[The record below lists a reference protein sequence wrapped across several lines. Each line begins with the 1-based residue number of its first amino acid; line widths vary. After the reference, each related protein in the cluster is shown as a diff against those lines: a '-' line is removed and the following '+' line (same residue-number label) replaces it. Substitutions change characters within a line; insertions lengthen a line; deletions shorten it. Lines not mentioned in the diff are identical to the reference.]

1 MNMQDALQQ
10 EQSAA
15 ELLALDH
22 KEAVSKLTSRAP
34 ELVKQLQATP
44 DALIALAKQ
53 IEALEPLPLVP
64 ELPAETPYPTEALL
78 GMDGPV
84 FEISDRL
91 KVSPALV
98 GQCALGLA
106 NGIIQG
112 LADIVKPANPNPKPT
127 SLFLLAGA
135 ESGEGKTLVDDIL
148 SSRLHELS
156 IEKDL
161 SYQAK
166 REDYELCLK
175 AYHCEIKK
183 IENQKDI
190 DQADREQAFRELAKP
205 VPPMNPRLKASDV
218 TIEGLA
224 RQYREGCT
232 RLSLMT
238 DEGALLFSNHTLQNE
253 RRSAVM
259 GRLCKLWDGGQW
271 DIDRGAQENN
281 FSLIGRR
288 LSTSISTQP
297 AILREIM
304 GDSLA
309 VNQGFIP
316 RFLVAM
322 PDSRIHERQMIN
334 IQWGSLPAI
343 REYWQKLSELYD
355 IAPATRTDHPLILN
369 PRKLTLTAEATRLYE
384 AYGNQCFKK
393 AAGQLAPV
401 RAMAM
406 KAEDNLLRIAA
417 TLTLWN
423 DHSAGAINSE
433 SVEAA
438 THLMD
443 YYLTEGLRIA
453 DFSSELSDDSD
464 LSMAADLLKW
474 AKVNGFYLVH
484 SRMLTR
490 CAPRRAMR
498 TVKTIEKL
506 MHTLI
511 EHGQAV
517 RLEDKP
523 VIDGKPRQ
531 KAWLITS

>member
-1 MNMQDALQQ
+1 MNMQDTLQQ
-10 EQSAA
+10 ELTPAD
-15 ELLALDH
+15 LLAIDH
-22 KEAVSKLTSRAP
+22 KTTVKTLTSRAP
-34 ELVKQLQATP
+34 ELVEQLHATP

-64 ELPAETPYPTEALL
+64 ELPTETPYPTEALL
-78 GMDGPV
+78 GMDGAV

-148 SSRLHELS
+148 SSRLHDLS

-166 REDYELCLK
+166 REEYELCLK
-175 AYHCEIKK
+175 AYHCEVKK
-183 IENQKDI
+183 IENQKDV
-190 DQADREQAFRELAKP
+190 DQADREQAFRDLAKP

-238 DEGALLFSNHTLQNE
+238 DEGALL
-253 RRSAVM
+253 
-259 GRLCKLWDGGQW
+259 LCKLWDGGQW

-355 IAPATRTDHPLILN
+355 IAPATRADHPLILN

-438 THLMD
+438 AHLMD

-453 DFSSELSDDSD
+453 DFSKAIASDGNLANAAEL
-464 LSMAADLLKW
+464 LAWANMKGKW
-474 AKVNGFYLVH
+474 FTCSALIQQSCPNRFRDKVLI
-484 SRMLTR
+484 
-490 CAPRRAMR
+490 
-498 TVKTIEKL
+498 KKL
-506 MHTLI
+506 MNILV
-511 EHGQAV
+511 EHGHVV
-517 RLEDKP
+517 RLEDDLVVGDKQR
-523 VIDGKPRQ
+523 KNT
-531 KAWLITS
+531 WLFTS

>member
-10 EQSAA
+10 ELTPADI
-15 ELLALDH
+15 LAIDH
-22 KEAVSKLTSRAP
+22 KATVKTLTTRAP
-34 ELVKQLQATP
+34 ELVKQLETTP

-78 GMDGPV
+78 GMDGAV
-84 FEISDRL
+84 FEISNRL

-148 SSRLHELS
+148 SSKLHDFS

-166 REDYELCLK
+166 REDYELCMK
-175 AYHCEIKK
+175 VYHCEQKK
-183 IENQKDI
+183 IENDKGLE
-190 DQADREQAFRELAKP
+190 QADREQAFRELKKP
-205 VPPMNPRLKASDV
+205 LLPMNPRLKASDI

-334 IQWGSLPAI
+334 IQWDTLPAI
-343 REYWQKLSELYD
+343 REYWKKLSELYD
-355 IAPATRTDHPLILN
+355 ITPTTRTDQPLILN
-369 PRKLTLTAEATRLYE
+369 PRKLSLTTEAARLYE

-393 AAGQLAPV
+393 AGGRLAPV
-401 RAMAM
+401 RAMVM
-406 KAEDNLLRIAA
+406 KAEDNLLRLAA

-423 DHSAGAINSE
+423 KHSAGSIDSE

-438 THLMD
+438 GYLMD
-443 YYLTEGLRIA
+443 YYLEEGLRIA

-474 AKVNGFYLVH
+474 AKVNGFYLVY
-484 SRMLTR
+484 SRMLTQN
-490 CAPRRAMR
+490 APKRAMR
-498 TVKTIEKL
+498 KTRTIEKL
-506 MHTLI
+506 MNILV
-511 EHGQAV
+511 EHGQAIP
-517 RLEDKP
+517 LKDKP

>member
-1 MNMQDALQQ
+1 MSIQDGIQ
-10 EQSAA
+10 ELSPG
-15 ELLALDH
+15 EVLTLEH
-22 KEAVSKLTSRAP
+22 RKTVKTLTSRAP
-34 ELVKQLQATP
+34 ALVQQLQGTP
-44 DALIALAKQ
+44 DALITLVKR

-78 GMDGPV
+78 GMDGAV
-84 FEISDRL
+84 FEISNRL

-112 LADIVKPANPNPKPT
+112 LADIVKPANPNPKPS

-148 SSRLHELS
+148 SSRLHDLS
-156 IEKDL
+156 IDKDL

-166 REDYELCLK
+166 REDFELCLK
-175 AYHCEIKK
+175 AYHCEVKK
-183 IENQKDI
+183 IENSKDYE
-190 DQADREQAFRELAKP
+190 QADRERAFRELKKP
-205 VPPMNPRLKASDV
+205 LSPMNPRLKASDV

-224 RQYREGCT
+224 RQFREGCT

-281 FSLIGRR
+281 FSLTGRR
-288 LSTSISTQP
+288 LSMSISTQP

-334 IQWGSLPAI
+334 IQWDSLAAI
-343 REYWQKLSELYD
+343 REYWKRLSELYD
-355 IAPATRTDHPLILN
+355 IAPTTRTDQPLILN
-369 PRKLTLTAEATRLYE
+369 PRKLALTPEAARLYE

-393 AAGQLAPV
+393 AGGRLAPV
-401 RAMAM
+401 RAMVM
-406 KAEDNLLRIAA
+406 KAEDNLLRLAA

-423 DHSAGAINSE
+423 DHSAGSIDSE

-438 THLMD
+438 GYLMD
-443 YYLTEGLRIA
+443 YYLEEGLRIA

-464 LSMAADLLKW
+464 LSLAADLLKW
-474 AKVNGFYLVH
+474 AKASGAYLVH
-484 SRMLTR
+484 SRLLTR

-506 MHTLI
+506 MHTLV

-523 VIDGKPRQ
+523 VIDGKARQ

>member
-10 EQSAA
+10 ELTPAD
-15 ELLALDH
+15 LLAIDH
-22 KEAVSKLTSRAP
+22 KATVETLTSRAP
-34 ELVKQLQATP
+34 ELVEQLQATP

-53 IEALEPLPLVP
+53 IEGLEPLPLVP

-78 GMDGPV
+78 NMDEAV
-84 FEISDRL
+84 FQISDRL
-91 KVSPALV
+91 KVSAALV

-112 LADIVKPANPNPKPT
+112 LADIVKPADPTPKPT
-127 SLFLLAGA
+127 SLFLLSGA
-135 ESGEGKTLVDDIL
+135 ASGEGKTLVDSIL
-148 SSRLHELS
+148 SSRLHDLS

-161 SYQAK
+161 SYQTK
-166 REDYELCLK
+166 REDYELCMK
-175 AYHCEIKK
+175 AYHCEVKK
-183 IENQKDI
+183 VENTKDL
-190 DQADREQAFRELAKP
+190 DQADREQAFRELKKP

-224 RQYREGCT
+224 RQFREGCT
-232 RLSLMT
+232 RLSIMT
-238 DEGALLFSNHTLQNE
+238 DEGALLFGNHTLQNE

-259 GRLCKLWDGGQW
+259 GRLCKFWDGGQW

-288 LSTSISTQP
+288 LSMSISMQP
-297 AILREIM
+297 GILRGVM
-304 GDSLA
+304 ADALA
-309 VNQGFIP
+309 ADQGFLG

-334 IQWGSLPAI
+334 IQWDSLPAI
-343 REYWQKLSELYD
+343 REYWKMLSELYD
-355 IAPATRTDHPLILN
+355 ITPATRTDHPLILN
-369 PRKLTLTAEATRLYE
+369 PRKLSLSAEAARLHA
-384 AYGNQCFKK
+384 AYGNQCFKHANGK
-393 AAGQLAPV
+393 YAPIRSMV
-401 RAMAM
+401 M

-423 DHSAGAINSE
+423 KHSAGSIDSE

-438 THLMD
+438 AHLMD
-443 YYLTEGLRIA
+443 YYLNEGLRIA

-464 LSMAADLLKW
+464 LSMAAELLKW
-474 AKVNGFYLVH
+474 AKASGAYLVH
-484 SRMLTR
+484 SMALTQQ
-490 CAPRRAMR
+490 APKRAMR
-498 TVKTIEKL
+498 KARTIERL
-506 MHTLI
+506 MNILV
-511 EHGQAV
+511 EHGHAI
-517 RLEDKP
+517 RLENKP

>member
-1 MNMQDALQQ
+1 MKLQDALQQ
-10 EQSAA
+10 EQSPA
-15 ELLALDH
+15 EVLALDH
-22 KEAVSKLTSRAP
+22 KEAVRKLNSRAP
-34 ELVKQLQATP
+34 ELVQQLQATP
-44 DALIALAKQ
+44 DALINLAK
-53 IEALEPLPLVP
+53 ELAALEPLPLVP

-78 GMDGPV
+78 GMDGAV
-84 FEISDRL
+84 FEISNRL

-106 NGIIQG
+106 NGISQG
-112 LADIVKPANPNPKPT
+112 LADIVKPANPNPKPS

-148 SSRLHELS
+148 SSRLHDLS

-166 REDYELCLK
+166 REDYELCMK
-175 AYHCEIKK
+175 AYHCEVKK
-183 IENQKDI
+183 IENSKDL
-190 DQADREQAFRELAKP
+190 DQSDREQAFRELKKP
-205 VPPMNPRLKASDV
+205 VLPMNPRLKASDI

-304 GDSLA
+304 SDSLA

-355 IAPATRTDHPLILN
+355 ITPTTRTDHPLILN
-369 PRKLTLTAEATRLYE
+369 PRKLTLTAEAARLYE

-423 DHSAGAINSE
+423 EHSAGAINSE

-438 THLMD
+438 AHLMD

-464 LSMAADLLKW
+464 LVLAADLLAWCKT
-474 AKVNGFYLVH
+474 NDFYLVY
-484 SRMLTR
+484 SRLLTR
-490 CAPRRAMR
+490 LAPRRAMR

-506 MHTLI
+506 MNSLV
-511 EHGQAV
+511 EHGQAI